1 MMNDYAWMQLH
12 AQREGEHRA
21 RARHRGGDDT
31 TARPASA
38 HWLRLRLGRHVA
50 AGRPAP
56 MPSAAASSSVTPAAA
71 VTAAAPAITAAVR
84 GSASDAPTAA
94 AVAWSRLA
102 SGAGNLEPATWSR
115 TEPERDAA

>member
-1 MMNDYAWMQLH
+1 MNDYAWMQLH
-12 AQREGEHRA
+12 AQRESEHRA

-38 HWLRLRLGRHVA
+38 RWLRLRLGRHLA
-50 AGRPAP
+50 AARPAP
-56 MPSAAASSSVTPAAA
+56 MPSAAASSSVAPAAA
-71 VTAAAPAITAAVR
+71 VTAAAPAMTAAMR

-94 AVAWSRLA
+94 AVAWARLA